1 MKTLDEQWLTAKAE
15 YDRAKRDHGP
25 RSIYAAMAL
34 RTLNE
39 ITARILRR
47 DNRRRKA

>member
-1 MKTLDEQWLTAKAE
+1 MKTLEDKWLAAKTE

-25 RSIYAAMAL
+25 RSIHAAMAL
-34 RTLNE
+34 RELNN
-39 ITARILRR
+39 ITARILKR